1 MVEGVGGGE
10 AGGQGLGELQARAKS
25 RGWATFAGPTQKSGA
40 MTPEPASP
48 PAGQGRVA
56 AVGGRGSHVGE
67 GVALAKGL
75 VLLGVES
82 LSFQVD
88 LTYLGTAK
96 VQLHGVGGGKRGP
109 FPTS

>member
-1 MVEGVGGGE
+1 M
-10 AGGQGLGELQARAKS
+10 
-25 RGWATFAGPTQKSGA
+25 
-40 MTPEPASP
+40 
-48 PAGQGRVA
+48 
-56 AVGGRGSHVGE
+56 GE

-96 VQLHGVGGGKRGP
+96 VQSHGVGGGRRGP
-109 FPTS
+109 FPISVFRGRGGREASEEQGSGEGHSPRTQSMCHAS